1 MKEQTKLNLQKQL
14 ICTAIVIVFMLAA
27 NSLAFA
33 QTSYRVGDKIEVE
46 YSKTWYKAEII
57 EVQDGKYKI
66 HYDGWGSVHDEWV
79 TATRM
84 RSIGGKAPMENR
96 NNDADNKI
104 QNQADENK
112 KSSEENKATVKYK
125 PGDRVECDKAS
136 IGVWEKG
143 TVMHFLPN
151 DNEKDSGKYYRVRT
165 DFLKEKGMYLA
176 GNVCFADY
184 IRPLNESAL
193 KATGKYKVG
202 DLVEATTYSSSAWV
216 PAKIIAVEGAFYK
229 VRYDGYESRYD
240 EMIDDLRIRPIGGKQ
255 TEKVNKT
262 ETTPK
267 PNGVTQ
273 LMPGTAW
280 SLRLY
285 RKSKGYSGDGTVQT
299 MLFCPD
305 GTWDTVRYGFGTAGG
320 VGQRG
325 TYKMAGK
332 NLTLKNGQDGQT
344 ESYTIT
350 KLDAG
355 TFELS
360 DGSDIIWR
368 LFNGVK
374 ADCK

>member
-1 MKEQTKLNLQKQL
+1 MKKQAKPIRQTVVFA
-14 ICTAIVIVFMLAA
+14 AIISLVFMFAA
-27 NSLAFA
+27 SSSAFA
-33 QTSYRVGDKIEVE
+33 QTTYKVGDKIEVE
-46 YSKTWYKAEII
+46 YSKSWYKAEIL
-57 EVQDGKYKI
+57 EARDGKYKI

-79 TATRM
+79 TPARM
-84 RSIGGKAPMENR
+84 RRVGGETPIDNQ
-96 NNDADNKI
+96 NNGDSQN
-104 QNQADENK
+104 QNQADEDNH
-112 KSSEENKATVKYK
+112 SLPENKATKYK
-125 PGDRVECDKAS
+125 PGDRVECDQAS

-143 TVMHFLPN
+143 TVMHFLPQ

-165 DFLKEKGMYLA
+165 DSLKDKGMYLA
-176 GNVCFADY
+176 GNVCFADSM
-184 IRPLNESAL
+184 RSLNEAAL
-193 KATGKYKVG
+193 KTAGKYQVG
-202 DLVEATTYSSSAWV
+202 DRVEATSYSSSAWI
-216 PAKIIAVEGAFYK
+216 PAKIIRIEGAFYQ
-229 VRYDGYESRYD
+229 VRYDGYESKYD
-240 EMIDDLRIRPIGGKQ
+240 EMIDDFRIRPIGGGKQ
-255 TEKVNKT
+255 KPDKT

-267 PNGVTQ
+267 PDGVNQ
-273 LMPGTAW
+273 LAPGTAW

-285 RKSKGYSGDGTVQT
+285 RQSKGYSGDGTVQT

-305 GTWDTVRYGFGTAGG
+305 KTWDTVRSGFGTAGA